1 MVTIRSVAKWAVGVL
16 VSTLIVLQPVL
27 DLIVAEWKL
36 LLQLLGAIVV
46 VGLFWSQSRQVKEAA
61 AAVERKA
68 KTVEEA
74 ADKVLAEQSRLA
86 KIEAEKH
93 RESAEERARRI
104 AGRPR

>member
-1 MVTIRSVAKWAVGVL
+1 MGIIRSLAKWALGVV

-46 VGLFWSQSRQVKEAA
+46 VGLFWSQSHQVKKAA
-61 AAVERKA
+61 AEVKRKA
-68 KTVEEA
+68 KTVEQA

-93 RESAEERARRI
+93 RESAEDRARRI